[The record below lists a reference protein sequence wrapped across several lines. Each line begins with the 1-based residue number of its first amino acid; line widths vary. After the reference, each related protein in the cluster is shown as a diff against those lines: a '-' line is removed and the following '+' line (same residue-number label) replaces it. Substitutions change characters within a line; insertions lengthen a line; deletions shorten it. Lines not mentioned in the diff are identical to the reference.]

1 MGSSLLVRSS
11 AREDDRSHE
20 YEPLTG
26 NDEVEA
32 LESSAVLE
40 DHEQIPFSWFEYG
53 IFALLGMAMLWAWNM
68 FLAAAPYFSSRLA
81 SDPWSQTNFQSAILA
96 VSTMTN
102 LGVMLLLSQIQKGA
116 SYPYRIN
123 IALVINIS
131 VFALLTAST
140 VVFVNA
146 GPRLFLSFLLLTVA
160 ATACAT
166 GFIQNGAFAFAASFG
181 RPEYMQALMAGQ
193 GIAGVLPALTQVV
206 AVLAF
211 PPSSDEA
218 KNGKTDP
225 ATDGQ
230 SAAFFYFLAAVLVS
244 LVTLIAFAPL
254 VRRHNQIVA
263 GSRMADSTASIED
276 AERAS
281 RKSVSLWHLFRK
293 LHWLSLALGITFAE
307 AMFFPVFTVK
317 ITSVVPV
324 DNAGALFRPAAFIPL
339 AFFFWNLGDLSGRVS
354 TIIPFPLKKRPF
366 VLFILSLARS
376 GFIPLYFLCN
386 IGGSGAVISSDF
398 FYLFIVQFCFGLT
411 NGWMGSTC
419 MMASGDWIEDEEREA
434 AGGFMGLCIVIGLT
448 MGSLLSFSV
457 ASI

>member
-32 LESSAVLE
+32 LESSAVFE

-53 IFALLGMAMLWAWNM
+53 IFALLGMAMLNM

-193 GIAGVLPALTQVV
+193 GLAGVLPALTQVV
-206 AVLAF
+206 TVLAF
-211 PPSSDEA
+211 PPTSDEA
-218 KNGKTDP
+218 KNGNTDA

-230 SAAFFYFLAAVLVS
+230 SAAFFYFLAA
-244 LVTLIAFAPL
+244 
-254 VRRHNQIVA
+254 
-263 GSRMADSTASIED
+263 
-276 AERAS
+276 RAS

-317 ITSVVPV
+317 ITSVVPI

-339 AFFFWNLGDLSGRVS
+339 AFFFWNLGDLSGRVA

-386 IGGSGAVISSDF
+386 IGGRGAVISSDF

-434 AGGFMGLCIVIGLT
+434 GGGFMGLCIVIGLT

>member
-1 MGSSLLVRSS
+1 MVRIRHLRPSRDGYVVGMEHVPGRRSVLLLPTSKRSLVPDQLPIRHPGSV
-11 AREDDRSHE
+11 DNDKPRSHAP
-20 YEPLTG
+20 PLPDPEG
-26 NDEVEA
+26 R
-32 LESSAVLE
+32 
-40 DHEQIPFSWFEYG
+40 
-53 IFALLGMAMLWAWNM
+53 LLPVPHKHRPRHQHLR
-68 FLAAAPYFSSRLA
+68 LRPPHSLDRRLRQRRPPPVPLLPPPHSRRDRLR
-81 SDPWSQTNFQSAILA
+81 DRLHPEWRFRLRRQLRPPR
-96 VSTMTN
+96 VH
-102 LGVMLLLSQIQKGA
+102 
-116 SYPYRIN
+116 
-123 IALVINIS
+123 
-131 VFALLTAST
+131 
-140 VVFVNA
+140 A
-146 GPRLFLSFLLLTVA
+146 GPH
-160 ATACAT
+160 
-166 GFIQNGAFAFAASFG
+166 G
-181 RPEYMQALMAGQ
+181 RPGPRRCPARTHPGRHRPR
-193 GIAGVLPALTQVV
+193 LPPT
-206 AVLAF
+206 
-211 PPSSDEA
+211 SDEA
-218 KNGKTDP
+218 KNGNTDA

-230 SAAFFYFLAAVLVS
+230 FAAFFYFLAAVLVS

-254 VRRHNQIVA
+254 VRRHNQIIV

-317 ITSVVPV
+317 ITSVVPI

-339 AFFFWNLGDLSGRVS
+339 AFFFWNLGDLSGRVA

-386 IGGSGAVISSDF
+386 IGGRGAVISSDF